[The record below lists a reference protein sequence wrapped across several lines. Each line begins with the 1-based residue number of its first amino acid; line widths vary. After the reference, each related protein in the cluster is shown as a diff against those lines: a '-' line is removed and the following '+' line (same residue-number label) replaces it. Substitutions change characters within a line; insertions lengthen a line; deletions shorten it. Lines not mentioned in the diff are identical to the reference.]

1 MIKKFQLLFSFT
13 FACLAAYAA
22 NGDVFK
28 ANSPEGVEITFKVIS
43 EADKTCQVGTGE
55 YSDATISKSYAGPL
69 TIPATAN
76 GYKVTTIASWSFY
89 YYPNLTGITISEG
102 VEQLMSN
109 SIEQCGNI
117 TDFVIPTSVTSLSSS
132 FGGVGAGLKSI
143 SVAEGNA
150 IYDSRENCNAII
162 ETSTNTLVCGCNTTT
177 LPSSITSIGAWSM
190 TYYDHES
197 ITIPEKITS
206 IGDGAFRGSSF
217 KEISIPANIKK
228 IGWDAFSDCSKLEK
242 VTILAQECNIGYGA
256 FCYNYSLKEM
266 VCHVLQ
272 PQAASSS
279 IITNSDDGI
288 SDDFKL
294 YVPFGTKTLYEQ
306 TEGWNNVKNVVEFN
320 VAGSSSLSIEDFK
333 MIAGKAKA
341 MSLDVVNPAQAVTSV
356 EFDLTLPEGLTIVTN
371 DGKPDVEIVGRTTA
385 ENHSLEA
392 TVNGGN
398 VHIKVYSTD
407 KNVIS
412 GTDGALLRFNLTAGN
427 SFTGGN
433 VTLSHQVLTS
443 PDGTK
448 SEPEDLMYA
457 VTADEEVIINF
468 ADENVKAIC
477 VEKWDTDG
485 DGELSTAEAA
495 AVTSL
500 SEVFAYKHSIST
512 FDELKYFTG
521 LTSIGFNAFHM
532 SGIKSVTLP
541 PTITEIGGC
550 AFSESFLESI
560 TLPDG
565 LTSIGYEAFTDCCLT
580 SIVIPA
586 SVTMFGTNAFQY
598 CGLKEVTSLITDP
611 KSIGEDV
618 FTCYSTAV
626 LKVPE
631 GTRVAY
637 RNAKGWNKFM
647 YTAEPR
653 EELFFETDG
662 ITYGKIYDEYGNASV
677 CLKDGK
683 SASGD
688 YRIPSS
694 VECEED
700 GRSYNVTVIGDGA
713 FAGSALTSLCLYDDE
728 AYYYNNN
735 VKTFGDG
742 VFRNCASLKTV
753 TFSPYVTSIGYNLFE
768 GCNALEWVMSMVK
781 QPAAVTWGEYAFYG
795 WPGYTLYVPFGT
807 TELYKE
813 AGWAPMDNNIIVEGH
828 DSEKFT
834 AENADGVE
842 MTFQVIRA
850 AEKTCKVVKK
860 FVDDDTFVSEAP
872 ESVTLPAEV
881 KGFKVTAIDYEAF
894 QFSSVKNVIIP
905 EGVTRIGPFA
915 FAESHLT
922 SITIPKSMTEISSAF
937 RDCKELTTVNISD
950 LAAWCNIKFTG
961 SNGLG
966 HLYLN
971 GEEVKD
977 IVIPEG
983 VTSLGENMALSSP
996 FVGCTSLTSVIIP
1009 ASVTKMYQ
1017 PFSGCSNLK
1026 SIVVDEGNTVYDS
1039 RNNCNAIIET
1049 ETGKLIAGCN
1059 NTIIP
1064 EGTTYI
1070 ADQVFSGCTGLS
1082 STVIP
1087 EGVTSIG
1094 LGAFLGCS
1102 NMTSLVIPSSVT
1114 YIGILTFDGCTSLT
1128 SVTAFAEEPLTI
1140 YSGFPNAANATLYVP
1155 KGSKAAYEAANYW
1168 KEFKE
1173 IAEIEDENP
1182 DLKDGDTFTALT
1194 PEGVEMTFKVISAYG
1209 KTCQVGTGS
1218 IEGPRAI
1225 DKTYK
1230 GPITIPATANGFK
1243 VTGIGNF
1250 AFYDTQITSA
1260 TISEGVEN
1268 IGRGAFRCYFYLKTL
1283 ELPST
1288 IKSIGE
1294 QIIAYY
1300 LDIDMGEVYHNNVV
1314 SIVSHATEPID
1325 IPDNAFGFDTKYSD
1339 EEDDPELFCRA
1350 ATRGMGD
1357 DDFDDDFDDYV
1368 NGLNKIRA
1376 TLYVPAGTL
1385 SKYKTIKGWTMFKE
1399 MKESLQGD
1407 ANTDGKVGEEDV
1419 KLVEEYI
1426 MTGKAEGLIFTNAD
1440 TNGNRQLN
1448 AADIVK
1454 MINIIKSKK
1463 STDGMGDIDPE
1474 AVPHVEPDVETD
1486 DADDI

>member
-294 YVPFGTKTLYEQ
+294 YVPYGTKTLYEQ
-306 TEGWNNVKNVVEFN
+306 TEGWNNVKNIVEFN
-320 VAGSSSLSIEDFK
+320 VAGSSSLSIGDFK

-341 MSLDVVNPAQAVTSV
+341 MLLDVVNPAQAVTSV

-412 GTDGALLRFNLTAGN
+412 GTNGALLRFNLTASN

-433 VTLSHQVLTS
+433 ITLSNQILTS

-598 CGLKEVTSLITDP
+598 CGLKEVTSLITNP

-631 GTRVAY
+631 GTNESY
-637 RNAKGWNKFM
+637 REAGGWNKFM
-647 YTAEPR
+647 YIAEPG
-653 EELFFETDG
+653 EDPFFEVDG
-662 ITYGKIYDEYGNASV
+662 IVYGKIEYNRV

-683 SASGD
+683 NVSGD
-688 YRIPSS
+688 VVVPNYVKCESDGNNYNVNMVGDSAFTGSSLTSIIFGGS
-694 VECEED
+694 VE
-700 GRSYNVTVIGDGA
+700 TIGDGA
-713 FAGSALTSLCLYDDE
+713 L
-728 AYYYNNN
+728 
-735 VKTFGDG
+735 
-742 VFRNCASLKTV
+742 RNCASLKTV
-753 TFSPYVTSIGYNLFE
+753 KIENKYGTSIGINLVE
-768 GCNALEWVMSMVK
+768 GCNALESITSMAEE
-781 QPAAVTWGEYAFYG
+781 PSAVTWNYYALYG

-807 TELYKE
+807 TDLYKE
-813 AGWAPMDNNIIVEGH
+813 AGWTPKENNIIEEGY
-828 DSEKFT
+828 DGEKFT
-834 AENADGVE
+834 AANSDGVE
-842 MTFQVIRA
+842 MTFEVISA
-850 AEKTCKVVKK
+850 AEKTCQVARRMYEVH
-860 FVDDDTFVSEAP
+860 TIVSIPTPRP
-872 ESVTLPAEV
+872 ESIIIPAEA
-881 KGFKVTAIDYEAF
+881 KGFNVVSIGYQAFRGSTAIKA
-894 QFSSVKNVIIP
+894 V
-905 EGVTRIGPFA
+905 
-915 FAESHLT
+915 
-922 SITIPKSMTEISSAF
+922 
-937 RDCKELTTVNISD
+937 
-950 LAAWCNIKFTG
+950 
-961 SNGLG
+961 
-966 HLYLN
+966 
-971 GEEVKD
+971 
-977 IVIPEG
+977 VIPEG
-983 VTSLGENMALSSP
+983 VTSIDTQAFRECYNLASFTFPKSLEKCGYDSFEDCASNATVHISDLESWCNVSLTSWGLYDWNLFLKGEEVKVLVIPDGVSSIGESVERISP
-996 FVGCTSLTSVIIP
+996 FSNCASLTSVTIP
-1009 ASVTKMYQ
+1009 ASVTKMYA
-1017 PFSGCSNLK
+1017 PFSGCSNL
-1026 SIVVDEGNTVYDS
+1026 
-1039 RNNCNAIIET
+1039 
-1049 ETGKLIAGCN
+1049 
-1059 NTIIP
+1059 
-1064 EGTTYI
+1064 
-1070 ADQVFSGCTGLS
+1070 
-1082 STVIP
+1082 
-1087 EGVTSIG
+1087 
-1094 LGAFLGCS
+1094 
-1102 NMTSLVIPSSVT
+1102 
-1114 YIGILTFDGCTSLT
+1114 T
-1128 SVTAFAEEPLTI
+1128 SVTTFAEEPVAI
-1140 YSGFPNAANATLYVP
+1140 YTGFPNAANSMSNSIGNATLYVP
-1155 KGSKAAYEAANYW
+1155 KGSKAAYEAADYW
-1168 KEFKE
+1168 KAFKE

-1314 SIVSHATEPID
+1314 SIVSHATEPIN

-1339 EEDDPELFCRA
+1339 EEGYAYDFCRA
-1350 ATRGMGD
+1350 ATRGMEE
-1357 DDFDDDFDDYV
+1357 DDYDYYV
-1368 NGLNKIRA
+1368 SGLNKIRA

-1399 MKESLQGD
+1399 IKESLQGD

-1454 MINIIKSKK
+1454 MINIIKSKD
-1463 STDGMGDIDPE
+1463 STGGMGDIDPE
-1474 AVPHVEPDVETD
+1474 AAPQVETDVETD

>member
-1 MIKKFQLLFSFT
+1 MIKKFQLFVTFT
-13 FACLAAYAA
+13 FACLTTYAA
-22 NGDVFK
+22 DGDVFK
-28 ANSPEGVEITFKVIS
+28 ASSPEGVEITFKVIS

-55 YSDATISKSYAGPL
+55 YSDATIDKSYAGPL

-76 GYKVTTIASWSFY
+76 GYKVTTIASWAFDR
-89 YYPNLTGITISEG
+89 YPNLTGITISEG

-117 TDFVIPTSVTSLSSS
+117 TDFVIPASVTNLSSS

-143 SVAEGNA
+143 SVAEGNS

-162 ETSTNTLVCGCNTTT
+162 ETSTNTLVCGCNNTQIPGSVTA
-177 LPSSITSIGAWSM
+177 IGAWSM
-190 TYYDHES
+190 NYYDHES

-217 KEISIPANIKK
+217 KEITIPANVKE
-228 IGWDAFSDCSKLEK
+228 IGWEAFGYCSKLEK
-242 VTILAQECNIGYGA
+242 ATILALECNIGYGA
-256 FCYNYSLKEM
+256 FRCNYSLKEM

-294 YVPFGTKTLYEQ
+294 YVPYGTKTIYEK
-306 TEGWNNVKNVVEFN
+306 TEGWNNVKNFVEFN
-320 VAGSSSLSIEDFK
+320 VAGSSLLSIEDFK

-341 MSLDVVNPAQAVTSV
+341 MLLDVVNPAQAVTSV
-356 EFDLTLPEGLTIVTN
+356 EFDLTLPEDLTIVTN
-371 DGKPDVEIVGRTTA
+371 DGKPDVEFAGRTTS

-398 VHIKVYSTD
+398 IHIKVYSTD

-412 GTDGALLRFNLTAGN
+412 GTNGALLRFNLTAGN

-433 VTLSHQVLTS
+433 ITLSDQALTS

-448 SEPEDLMYA
+448 SEPEDLVYA

-500 SEVFAYKHSIST
+500 SEVFAYNHLIST

-532 SGIKSVTLP
+532 SGLKSVTLP

-550 AFSESFLESI
+550 AFSESHLESI
-560 TLPDG
+560 TFPDG

-637 RNAKGWNKFM
+637 RNAGGWNKFM
-647 YTAEPR
+647 YTAEP
-653 EELFFETDG
+653 EEDLFFEVDG
-662 ITYGKIYDEYGNASV
+662 ITYGKIYDEYGDASV

-688 YRIPSS
+688 YRVPSS
-694 VECEED
+694 VECEKD
-700 GRSYNVTVIGDGA
+700 GKSYSVTVIGDGA

-728 AYYYNNN
+728 DYYYNNH

-753 TFSPYVTSIGYNLFE
+753 IFSPYVTSIGYNLFE
-768 GCNALEWVMSMVK
+768 GCNVLETVMSMIK
-781 QPAAVTWGEYAFYG
+781 EPAAVTWGEYAFYG

-807 TELYKE
+807 TALYKE

-834 AENADGVE
+834 AANADGVE
-842 MTFQVIRA
+842 MTFQIIRA
-850 AEKTCKVVKK
+850 TEKTCKVVKK
-860 FVDDDTFVSEAP
+860 YVDGDTFVSAAP

-894 QFSSVKNVIIP
+894 QYSRVKNVIIP
-905 EGVTRIGPFA
+905 EGVTRIGSFA
-915 FAESHLT
+915 FAESYLT
-922 SITIPKSMTEISSAF
+922 SITIPMSMTEISNPF
-937 RDCKELTTVNISD
+937 RGCKDLTTVNITD
-950 LAAWCNIKFTG
+950 LAAWCNIKFMG
-961 SNGLG
+961 GNGLG

-971 GEEVKD
+971 GVEVKD
-977 IVIPEG
+977 VVVPDG
-983 VTSLGENMALSSP
+983 VTSLGESMASGSP
-996 FVGCTSLTSVIIP
+996 FAGCASLESVTIP
-1009 ASVTKMYQ
+1009 ASVTMMYE

-1039 RNNCNAIIET
+1039 RNNCNAVIET
-1049 ETGKLIAGCN
+1049 ATGKLIAGCN

-1064 EGTTYI
+1064 DGTTYI
-1070 ADQVFSGCTGLS
+1070 ADGAFSGCTGLTS
-1082 STVIP
+1082 VIIP
-1087 EGVTSIG
+1087 EGVTYIG
-1094 LGAFLGCS
+1094 FSTFSGCS

-1114 YIGILTFDGCTSLT
+1114 YIGYWTFDGCTSLA
-1128 SVTAFAEEPLTI
+1128 SVTAFPEEPVTI
-1140 YSGFPNAANATLYVP
+1140 YTGFPNAANATLYVP
-1155 KGSKAAYEAANYW
+1155 KGSKAAYEAADYW
-1168 KEFKE
+1168 KDFKE
-1173 IAEIEDENP
+1173 I
-1182 DLKDGDTFTALT
+1182 
-1194 PEGVEMTFKVISAYG
+1194 VEF
-1209 KTCQVGTGS
+1209 
-1218 IEGPRAI
+1218 
-1225 DKTYK
+1225 
-1230 GPITIPATANGFK
+1230 
-1243 VTGIGNF
+1243 
-1250 AFYDTQITSA
+1250 
-1260 TISEGVEN
+1260 
-1268 IGRGAFRCYFYLKTL
+1268 
-1283 ELPST
+1283 
-1288 IKSIGE
+1288 
-1294 QIIAYY
+1294 
-1300 LDIDMGEVYHNNVV
+1300 
-1314 SIVSHATEPID
+1314 
-1325 IPDNAFGFDTKYSD
+1325 
-1339 EEDDPELFCRA
+1339 
-1350 ATRGMGD
+1350 
-1357 DDFDDDFDDYV
+1357 
-1368 NGLNKIRA
+1368 
-1376 TLYVPAGTL
+1376 
-1385 SKYKTIKGWTMFKE
+1385 
-1399 MKESLQGD
+1399 SLGD
-1407 ANTDGKVGEEDV
+1407 ADGNGKVEQKDV
-1419 KLVEEYI
+1419 DAVAEYI
-1426 MTGKAEGLIFTNAD
+1426 MNGNAEGLNLINATGSD
-1440 TNGNRQLN
+1440 RKVLN
-1448 AADIVK
+1448 VTDIVRI
-1454 MINIIKSKK
+1454 INIMKNK
-1463 STDGMGDIDPE
+1463 
-1474 AVPHVEPDVETD
+1474 
-1486 DADDI
+1486 